1 MKKQTTQTNLV
12 EIAANVIV
20 FAGNARNL
28 IMKAL
33 NAAYDE
39 DFETAR
45 EFMDQAENELRSA
58 HRTQTEVIQS
68 EARGEKLEMSL
79 LMNHA
84 QDTLMAAMTEL
95 NLAKQLVRMVQKFG
109 NRQG

>member
-1 MKKQTTQTNLV
+1 MTQKSHFNMV
-12 EIAANVIV
+12 EIATNVIV

-39 DFETAR
+39 NFDRAR
-45 EFMDQAENELRSA
+45 NYLDQAENELRSA

-68 EARGEKLEMSL
+68 EARGEKLETSL

-95 NLAKQLVRMVQKFG
+95 NLAKQLVRMVQKFSS
-109 NRQG
+109 RQG

>member
-1 MKKQTTQTNLV
+1 MTQQTHFDMV
-12 EIAANVIV
+12 EIATNVIV

-33 NAAYDE
+33 NAAYEEEFDA
-39 DFETAR
+39 AR
-45 EFMDQAENELRSA
+45 EFIDQAEEELRSA

-95 NLAKQLVRMVQKFG
+95 NLAKQLVRIIQKFG
-109 NRQG
+109 SRQD

>member
-1 MKKQTTQTNLV
+1 MEKTTHFNMV
-12 EIAANVIV
+12 EIATNVIV

-45 EFMDQAENELRSA
+45 EYMDQAENELRAA

-68 EARGEKLEMSL
+68 EARGEKLEISL

-95 NLAKQLVRMVQKFG
+95 NLAKQLVRMIQKFG
-109 NRQG
+109 GKQD

>member
-1 MKKQTTQTNLV
+1 MTEQTHFNMV
-12 EIAANVIV
+12 EIATNVIV

-28 IMKAL
+28 VMKAL
-33 NAAYDE
+33 NAAYEE
-39 DFETAR
+39 DFESAR

-58 HRTQTEVIQS
+58 HRTQTGVIQS

-95 NLAKQLVRMVQKFG
+95 NLAKQLVRMIQKFG
-109 NRQG
+109 SKQD